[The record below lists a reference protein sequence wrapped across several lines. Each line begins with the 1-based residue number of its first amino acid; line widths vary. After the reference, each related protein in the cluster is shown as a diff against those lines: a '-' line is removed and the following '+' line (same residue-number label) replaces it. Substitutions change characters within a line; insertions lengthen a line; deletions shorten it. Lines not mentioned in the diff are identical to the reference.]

1 MSTRDFQPS
10 FNPVDSRRDLVDARL
25 LPDGFFAVVG
35 AIAAVGGGVGFVAGE
50 PCADLSSDCRRCQ
63 SCPSLRLPSLS
74 PSSQIFKP

>member
-1 MSTRDFQPS
+1 MSTRDFQPC
-10 FNPVDSRRDLVDARL
+10 FNPVDSRLGLVDARL
-25 LPDGFFAVVG
+25 LPDDFFVIVR

-50 PCADLSSDCRRCQ
+50 PRADLASDCRRCQ

>member
-1 MSTRDFQPS
+1 MSTRDFQPC

-25 LPDGFFAVVG
+25 LPDGFFVIVRAIVATSAG
-35 AIAAVGGGVGFVAGE
+35 AGFVAGE
-50 PCADLSSDCRRCQ
+50 PRADLSSDCRRCQ